1 MLPEDKLQ
9 VNFTEKPLATR
20 RRASDGAEIFDVSV
34 TGGVGNML
42 VPEQYD
48 YIGPLSYDGANNL
61 TGVVYRRGG
70 AGGVIVATIV
80 LTYDGA
86 NNLISVAR
94 A

>member
-34 TGGVGNML
+34 NGGVGNML
-42 VPEQYD
+42 VPEQHDHITLFYNVGN
-48 YIGPLSYDGANNL
+48 YL
-61 TGVVYRRGG
+61 TGVVYRTGG